1 MITFKTFLFE
11 LADSEIPFTVEK
23 TNVSGL
29 YIANATIDGKTVR
42 FVAGDDDDRDWRV
55 SFTTQAKG
63 RLPSHGLTGA
73 GGQFQIAAFV
83 VSALQDL
90 VQKHDPLKI
99 SFYADKDNGSDTRS
113 RVYEKML
120 KRKLPNFE
128 IAAKYNDVEEDMS
141 LYVLKK
147 KKQKVDEVA
156 DKKVE
161 FEITVERPKKFQA
174 AAIINGRKIKFLA
187 VDYGDPDEGW
197 EILFIETRPD
207 ESWTARATG
216 SGGEFEVSAFIVAAM
231 KEFIVRYE
239 PQTMSFSA
247 EKAKKFEEGN
257 TRAAVYRRL
266 LKRHFPEYDI
276 EEKSIDHDRTAMMY
290 MRRK

>member
-1 MITFKTFLFE
+1 VITFKTFLFE

-23 TNVSGL
+23 DVPGL
-29 YIANATIDGKTVR
+29 YIANATIDDKKIR
-42 FVAGDDDDRDWRV
+42 FVAGEDEYDEWAV

-161 FEITVERPKKFQA
+161 YKITGEGPTNFRA
-174 AAIINGRKIKFLA
+174 SAIINGRKIRFSA
-187 VDYGDPDEGW
+187 SDSGDPDEGW
-197 EILFIETRPD
+197 DILFTETKPGD
-207 ESWTARATG
+207 SWTTVATG
-216 SGGEFEVSAFIVAAM
+216 SGGEFEVAAFIVAAM
-231 KEFIVRYE
+231 KEFITRYE
-239 PQTMSFSA
+239 PQTISFTA
-247 EKAKKFEEGN
+247 EKAKEFEEGN

-276 EEKSIDHDRTAMMY
+276 EERTISYGRTAVMY